1 MTENHE
7 MSSKTG
13 MTHVP
18 VVTDDPTVPSDDA
31 STAQCTKYKKQVQ
44 EYSSELLEIYENDE
58 SITGE
63 VLWSDFTTT
72 FN

>member
-18 VVTDDPTVPSDDA
+18 VVTDDPTVPSGDA
-31 STAQCTKYKKQVQ
+31 STAEWTNYKKKLQ
-44 EYSSELLEIYENDE
+44 
-58 SITGE
+58 
-63 VLWSDFTTT
+63 
-72 FN
+72 